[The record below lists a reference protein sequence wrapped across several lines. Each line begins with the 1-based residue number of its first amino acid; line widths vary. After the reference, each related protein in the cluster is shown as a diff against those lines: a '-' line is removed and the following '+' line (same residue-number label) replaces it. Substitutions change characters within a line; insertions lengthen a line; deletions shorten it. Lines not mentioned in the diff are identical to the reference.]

1 MSLLRRLGAWL
12 LGRRAHSAWISDTLL
27 LIAGDPG
34 RDRGCELRTTVRER
48 DLELRLYACPAHLE
62 ASGSRVDRPA
72 PLRASVMPVAEFLEA
87 TLHPLPDGG
96 RALMAELIRAAAPE
110 LDGADGLAVAKSLR
124 AVRDAARGE
133 LREPVGEHGAALAVN
148 VDAILAVDE
157 RAFWVHG
164 WVNDPEGL
172 IDRLEVVSPEGQRVD
187 LLEGGYRYAR
197 PDVAELFAAAGAYS
211 QRHGF
216 LRYFELPH
224 PSYLRGG
231 WRAEVRDTGGDD
243 FVVNAPR
250 DKTDNPLETRLTIL
264 RELASDRPNKEEL
277 RESLG
282 HPALTRLQGR
292 LRAMAEIEAVDQ
304 YGEPPPSPAVTVI
317 VPLYKRIDF
326 VEHQLA
332 HFGRDPEI
340 AATDLIYV
348 LDSPELAP
356 QLSRLAAALSEL
368 HAVPFRV
375 ARTAR
380 NAGYAVAN
388 NLAAGLARG
397 DTLLLLNSDVIPME
411 AGWLGR
417 LHAFHQATRDVG
429 ALGPKLLFEDES
441 VQHAGMYFE
450 LQDDSGLWANRH
462 YFKGFSRSL
471 MAANVTRPVPAVT
484 GACMMVGRSLYDE
497 MGGLPEGYVEGG
509 YEDSDFCIRLLEAG
523 RHNWYLSDVELFH
536 LEAQSYRTEARVA
549 DVYNAWLQTHLW
561 GDRIEQ
567 IMRAQAQEADAQLI
581 LVDSP

>member
-12 LGRRAHSAWISDTLL
+12 LGRRAHSAWMSDTLL
-27 LIAGDPG
+27 LVAGRPSH
-34 RDRGCELRTTVRER
+34 DRGCELRATMRER
-48 DLELRLYACPAHLE
+48 DLELRLYACPSHPE
-62 ASGSRVDRPA
+62 AGGARVDRPA
-72 PLRASVMPVAEFLEA
+72 PLGASVMPLTEFLEA
-87 TLHPLPDGG
+87 TVRPLRDGG
-96 RALMAELIRAAAPE
+96 RALVDELIRAATPE

-148 VDAILAVDE
+148 VDAILAIDE
-157 RAFWVHG
+157 HAFWVHG
-164 WVNDPEGL
+164 WVNDPESL

-197 PDVAELFAAAGAYS
+197 PDVAELFAAAGAHS

-216 LRYFELPH
+216 HRYFELPH
-224 PSYLRGG
+224 PSHLRGG
-231 WRAEVRDTGGDD
+231 WRAEVRDTAGDD

-264 RELASDRPNKEEL
+264 REFASDRPGKEEL

-282 HPALTRLQGR
+282 HPALERLQRR
-292 LRAMAEIEAVDQ
+292 LRSIAEIEAVDQ

-368 HAVPFRV
+368 HAVPFRI

-429 ALGPKLLFEDES
+429 ALGPKLVFEDES

-450 LQDDSGLWANRH
+450 LQGDSGLWANRH

-471 MAANVTRPVPAVT
+471 MGANVTRPVPAVT
-484 GACMMVGRSLYDE
+484 GACMMVGRALYE
-497 MGGLPEGYVEGG
+497 QVGGLPEGYVEGG
-509 YEDSDFCIRLLEAG
+509 YEDSEFCIRLLDAG
-523 RHNWYLSDVELFH
+523 RHNWYLSEVELFH

-549 DVYNAWLQTHLW
+549 DVYNRWLQTHLW

-567 IMRAQAQEADAQLI
+567 IMRAQAEEADAQLM